1 MTNQET
7 IQEVR
12 KKKLSKSYGEL
23 LGELKD
29 LFQKTAAVYV
39 PELCVALAVEHTDWS
54 NREIQDKIYLDLDGI
69 WAKSTITESFPSW
82 IHKPGKVAGG
92 KKAWETR
99 NARKLA
105 ETKKIFVSLEKV
117 DLPPPPATSPAKDD
131 DEEFEISEEM
141 DAKLADMGMG
151 RFGSQ
156 GKTLHGVLGDINL
169 GLARAF
175 KALTESKYMP
185 TEDSDLI
192 VDYIKPSREFRKSLA
207 IELDDR
213 RRTTLHNWLH
223 YVTVVAEDMIEQ
235 IKAAEASK

>member
-12 KKKLSKSYGEL
+12 KKKLSKSYDEL

-39 PELCVALAVEHTDWS
+39 RELCEALAVEHLDWS
-54 NREIQDKIYLDLDGI
+54 NREIEDKIYLDVEGM
-69 WAKSTITESFPSW
+69 WAKSTIKVSFPSW
-82 IHKPGKVAGG
+82 IHKPGRVAGA

-105 ETKKIFVSLEKV
+105 DTKKIFMSLEKV
-117 DLPPPPATSPAKDD
+117 DLPAPPASSPAKDD
-131 DEEFEISEEM
+131 NEFEISEEM

-169 GLARAF
+169 GLARTF

-207 IELDDR
+207 MELDDR

-223 YVTVVAEDMIEQ
+223 YVTVVAEDMLEQ
-235 IKAAEASK
+235 IKEAEASK